1 FGIVGLLLYTVILS
15 LGITF
20 ALFTLIR
27 KIEQNI
33 SIVIGLTALG
43 IMGMAPLLQTP
54 RPWLWTILLFIIEL
68 DILLTTRRTG
78 NYRTL
83 FLLPFLF
90 ALWANLHL
98 QFIYGFFAL
107 GFFLIEPLI
116 EQALSRPFSFD
127 KLKSAFSTQPWL
139 IAIACF
145 VATLAT
151 PYHIHT
157 YKVPIDFMYGLFVD
171 IVPKTG
177 ENHPNIISVYDYNS
191 EFHAM
196 SFRGFL
202 DWIVLGLTVGAAYFL
217 GQKVKVSPFLALM
230 LLMGIYLS
238 FHTMR
243 DVWFVVISA
252 IIIIASSRPA
262 PLIDNRFKIKKAQ
275 MLVAAVIV
283 GLVVIFFAHKRKL
296 TENELNDAMPKIY
309 PTAAVEIIK
318 TRGYLGPLYN
328 HYNWGGY
335 LIWQLPQLL
344 VSMDGRG
351 NVYGDEKIVRSLK
364 IWNGT
369 HDWAN
374 DSELAQ
380 SKLVIADVNMPLA
393 SLLRYDKRF
402 DLVYE
407 DDVAVLFIAKLA
419 TTK

>member
-1 FGIVGLLLYTVILS
+1 
-15 LGITF
+15 
-20 ALFTLIR
+20 
-27 KIEQNI
+27 
-33 SIVIGLTALG
+33 VIGLTALG

-68 DILLTTRRTG
+68 DILLTARRTE
-78 NYRTL
+78 NYRPL

-116 EQALSRPFSFD
+116 EQVLSRPFSFD

-157 YKVPIDFMYGLFVD
+157 YKVPIDTIHTVFLD
-171 IVPKTG
+171 ITSQTG
-177 ENHPNIISVYDYNS
+177 GNHSNIVRGSEYIS
-191 EFHAM
+191 EFFAM
-196 SFRGFL
+196 SFRSFS

-217 GQKVKVSPFLALM
+217 GQEVKARSFLVF
-230 LLMGIYLS
+230 LLMTGICLS
-238 FHTMR
+238 FHTGR
-243 DVWFVVISA
+243 DVWFVIISA
-252 IIIIASSRPA
+252 IIIIAASRPA
-262 PLIDNRFKIKKAQ
+262 PLIDSRFKIKKAQ
-275 MLVAAVIV
+275 ILVAAVIV

-296 TENELNDAMPKIY
+296 TENGLNDALAKSY

-351 NVYGDEKIVRSLK
+351 NIYGDERVVRSLK
-364 IWNGT
+364 IWNGI
-369 HDWAN
+369 HNWA
-374 DSELAQ
+374 DDFELAQ
-380 SKLVIADVNMPLA
+380 SKLVIADINMPLA

-407 DDVAVLFIAKLA
+407 DDVAVLFIAKPA
-419 TTK
+419 ITK